1 MRNVLICN
9 FILFLAYFIPGKLGF
24 LLALP
29 PDDSTAIWPAS
40 GFASAGIVLLG
51 YKALPGVFF
60 ASLVLNL
67 INLNQKLSILEIF
80 SPAIF
85 SYISMPAFIALGALC
100 EAFTASYIIKR
111 FIGFPS
117 SFSHWQDIL
126 ILFLG
131 AGLIGAIPSPT
142 IAVTMFYFKGY
153 IASSEYWYSWCSWW
167 IGNSL
172 GIITITPVLVT
183 LFSPKKYISNKRKI
197 YIATPLLVMLT
208 LIAVIFTSTSEYE
221 AKKLQQ
227 SLDLE
232 ARNATIRFE
241 HQIAAK
247 TQEIESVKNFF
258 NASEF
263 VSRSE
268 FGEFVKHFVNNPYIH
283 YVRWAPKVNKDEVS
297 LLLELT
303 KKDGIENFSI
313 KAGKNSKDPKHIPKE
328 IYYPVLYSEPYNAV
342 TNKLGLDISS
352 FDKYKGALKAAT
364 QSGKIVI
371 AQIHNN
377 TQQDQDNVM
386 FTILDP
392 VYNNKAKTLTA
403 AEREKNIKGF
413 VVGKYKLKGIIENF
427 SEDLKLKGIEITI
440 LDHTSSPTGE
450 ENIIYKSFNKAPG
463 FLLSA
468 LTSMEIGQRI
478 WTLKFE
484 QRKEYLVSHKEWH
497 LWYLLLVGLGI
508 QVLVSIL
515 TLIITGY
522 SDTIEGFVKKQ
533 TFDLK
538 ESETRFQLVVKGTR
552 DGIWDWV
559 NTSTEKQYWSPQF
572 FKLLGYDLN
581 EIEPKLSNFMK
592 IIHPDDIE
600 SVEAL
605 FNSHT
610 FKGRTFDIE
619 YRMLKKSEKY
629 NWYQFRG
636 IVTRDRDSG
645 VKRMT
650 GSITDISYRK
660 NIEKK
665 LKQAKEEAESAT
677 RMKSDFLATMSHEI
691 RTPMNGIIGTTELVL
706 GTELTPPQRGYMNN
720 VLYSAENLLEI
731 LNDILDFS
739 KIEAGK
745 IDIEMGPF
753 DLKRASQEVID
764 LLMPKALQK
773 KLKLSL
779 VYKKETQEYIV
790 GDSMRIRQ
798 ILYNLVGNAIK
809 FTESGSVIIT
819 IENQESAIPPR
830 GKTILLISVQ
840 DTGVGLTK
848 EQRRFIFNKFAQAD
862 SSTTR
867 KFGGTGLGLAISQML
882 VSMLGG
888 EINVESEPGQG
899 SIFSFALPF
908 DIASK
913 DSIENKPIQV
923 SSDYLDHGITT
934 PIRVLMAEDNRI
946 NAEFAKEMLEKLRCE
961 VVAIRNGKEAVEIL
975 QNDRNFDLIF
985 MDCQMPIMDGFEA
998 TKEVREY
1005 EKKSNLIHI
1014 PIIALTANAMKGDK
1028 ERCMQA
1034 GMDDYLSKPVR
1045 QKDFAGIIRK
1055 WLVNKE

>member
-1 MRNVLICN
+1 
-9 FILFLAYFIPGKLGF
+9 
-24 LLALP
+24 
-29 PDDSTAIWPAS
+29 
-40 GFASAGIVLLG
+40 
-51 YKALPGVFF
+51 
-60 ASLVLNL
+60 
-67 INLNQKLSILEIF
+67 
-80 SPAIF
+80 
-85 SYISMPAFIALGALC
+85 
-100 EAFTASYIIKR
+100 
-111 FIGFPS
+111 
-117 SFSHWQDIL
+117 
-126 ILFLG
+126 
-131 AGLIGAIPSPT
+131 
-142 IAVTMFYFKGY
+142 
-153 IASSEYWYSWCSWW
+153 
-167 IGNSL
+167 
-172 GIITITPVLVT
+172 
-183 LFSPKKYISNKRKI
+183 
-197 YIATPLLVMLT
+197 
-208 LIAVIFTSTSEYE
+208 
-221 AKKLQQ
+221 
-227 SLDLE
+227 
-232 ARNATIRFE
+232 
-241 HQIAAK
+241 
-247 TQEIESVKNFF
+247 
-258 NASEF
+258 
-263 VSRSE
+263 
-268 FGEFVKHFVNNPYIH
+268 
-283 YVRWAPKVNKDEVS
+283 
-297 LLLELT
+297 
-303 KKDGIENFSI
+303 
-313 KAGKNSKDPKHIPKE
+313 
-328 IYYPVLYSEPYNAV
+328 
-342 TNKLGLDISS
+342 
-352 FDKYKGALKAAT
+352 
-364 QSGKIVI
+364 
-371 AQIHNN
+371 
-377 TQQDQDNVM
+377 M

-392 VYNNKAKTLTA
+392 VYNNKSKTLTA

-515 TLIITGY
+515 TLIITVY

-1014 PIIALTANAMKGDK
+1014 PIIALTANAMNGDK

>member
-9 FILFLAYFIPGKLGF
+9 IILFLAYFVPGKLGY

-29 PDDSTAIWPAS
+29 PDASTAIWPSS
-40 GFASAGIVLLG
+40 GFASAGIILLG

-60 ASLVLNL
+60 GSLILNL
-67 INLNQKLSILEIF
+67 INLNQKLSILEIL
-80 SPAIF
+80 SPAVF
-85 SYISMPAFIALGALC
+85 NYITAPGFIALGATL
-100 EAFTASYIIKR
+100 ESLTVSFIIRK

-117 SFSHWQDIL
+117 SLSHWRDAL

-142 IAVTMFYFKGY
+142 IGITMFYLKGY

-172 GIITITPVLVT
+172 GIIAITPVLVT

-221 AKKLQQ
+221 VKKLQQ
-227 SLDLE
+227 NLDME

-241 HQIAAK
+241 YQIAVK
-247 TQEIESVKNFF
+247 IQEIESVKNFF

-263 VSRSE
+263 INRSE
-268 FGEFVKHFVNNPYIH
+268 FGEFVKHFINNPYIH
-283 YVRWAPKVNKDEVS
+283 YVRWAPKINEDEVL

-303 KKDGIENFSI
+303 KKEGIENFSI
-313 KAGKNSKDPKHIPKE
+313 RSSKNSKDPKHIPKK
-328 IYYPVLYSEPYNAV
+328 IYYPVLYSEPYNGA

-352 FDKYKGALKAAT
+352 IDKYKVALKTAA

-371 AQIHNN
+371 ARIHNN

-392 VYNNKAKTLTA
+392 VYNNKTKILTA
-403 AEREKNIKGF
+403 EQREKNIKGF
-413 VVGKYKLKGIIENF
+413 IVGKYKLKGIIENF
-427 SEDLKLKGIEITI
+427 SEELKLKGIEITI
-440 LDHTSSPTGE
+440 LDHTSSRTD
-450 ENIIYKSFNKAPG
+450 ENIIYKSFKKASG

-468 LTSMEIGQRI
+468 STSMDIGQRI
-478 WTLKFE
+478 WTIKFE
-484 QRKEYLVSHKEWH
+484 QTKKYLVANKEWH

-508 QVLVSIL
+508 QVLISIL

-522 SDTIEGFVKKQ
+522 SDTIEGLVKKQ

-559 NTSTEKQYWSPQF
+559 DTSVEKQYWSPQF
-572 FKLLGYDLN
+572 FKLLGYEPN
-581 EIEPKLSNFMK
+581 EIEAKLSNFMK
-592 IIHPDDIE
+592 IIHPEDIE
-600 SVEAL
+600 SVEAV

-636 IVTRDRDSG
+636 IVTIDRSSG

-660 NIEKK
+660 SIEKK

-691 RTPMNGIIGTTELVL
+691 RTPMNGIIGTAELVL
-706 GTELTPPQRGYMNN
+706 DTELTPQQRGYMDN

-739 KIEAGK
+739 KVEAGK
-745 IDIEMGPF
+745 IELEMSPF
-753 DLKRASQEVID
+753 DFKKASQEVID
-764 LLMPKALQK
+764 LLRPKALQK
-773 KLKLSL
+773 NLKLSL
-779 VYKKETQEYIV
+779 VYKKEAQQYV
-790 GDSMRIRQ
+790 VSDSMRIRQ

-809 FTESGSVIIT
+809 FTESGSVVIT
-819 IENQESAIPPR
+819 VENQESVIPPR
-830 GKTILLISVQ
+830 GKAILLVSVQ
-840 DTGVGLTK
+840 DTGVGLAK
-848 EQRRFIFNKFAQAD
+848 EQRRSIFNKFVQAD

-867 KFGGTGLGLAISQML
+867 KFGGTGLGLAICQML
-882 VSMLGG
+882 VSMFGG
-888 EINVESEPGQG
+888 EINVDSEPGQG
-899 SIFSFALPF
+899 SIFSFALLF

-913 DSIENKPIQV
+913 DSIEDKSIQV
-923 SSDYLDHGITT
+923 NNDDLDHGITT
-934 PIRVLMAEDNRI
+934 PIRVIMAEDNRI

-961 VVAIRNGKEAVEIL
+961 VVAIRNGREAVEIL

-998 TKEVREY
+998 TKQVREY

-1028 ERCMQA
+1028 ERCIQA

>member
-9 FILFLAYFIPGKLGF
+9 IILFLAYFIPGKLGF

-29 PDDSTAIWPAS
+29 PDASTAIWPSS
-40 GFASAGIVLLG
+40 GFASAGIILLV
-51 YKALPGVFF
+51 YRALPGVFF

-67 INLNQKLSILEIF
+67 INLNQRLSIVEIF
-80 SPAIF
+80 SPAILG
-85 SYISMPAFIALGALC
+85 YITMPMFIALGALC
-100 EAFTASYIIKR
+100 ESFTASYIIKR
-111 FIGFPS
+111 FIGFPN
-117 SFSHWQDIL
+117 SFSHWQDVL

-153 IASSEYWYSWCSWW
+153 IASTEYWYSWCSWW

-172 GIITITPVLVT
+172 GIIAITPVLVT

-221 AKKLQQ
+221 VKKLQQ

-247 TQEIESVKNFF
+247 MQEIESVKNFF

-263 VSRSE
+263 VSKSE
-268 FGEFVKHFVNNPYIH
+268 FREFVKYFVNNPYIH
-283 YVRWAPKVNKDEVS
+283 YVRWVPKVNEDEVLS
-297 LLLELT
+297 LLEFT

-313 KAGKNSKDPKHIPKE
+313 KIDKDSKDAKHISKK
-328 IYYPVLYSEPYNAV
+328 IYYPVLYSEPYNDA
-342 TNKLGLDISS
+342 TIAKLGLDISS
-352 FDKYKGALKAAT
+352 IDKYKVALKTAA

-371 AQIHNN
+371 APIHNN
-377 TQQDQDNVM
+377 VQQDQDNIM
-386 FTILDP
+386 FTMFTP
-392 VYNNKAKTLTA
+392 VYNNEYKILTA
-403 AEREKNIKGF
+403 VEREKNIKGF
-413 VVGKYKLKGIIENF
+413 IVGKYKLKGVIENF
-427 SEDLKLKGIEITI
+427 SKELKLKGIEITI
-440 LDHTSSPTGE
+440 LDHTSSTTD
-450 ENIIYKSFNKAPG
+450 ENVIYKSFTKTPE
-463 FLLSA
+463 FLLFAS
-468 LTSMEIGQRI
+468 TSMDIGERI
-478 WTLKFE
+478 WMIKFK
-484 QRKEYLVSHKEWH
+484 QTKEYLVSNKEWH

-515 TLIITGY
+515 TLIISGY
-522 SDTIEGFVKKQ
+522 SDTIESFVKKQ

-559 NTSTEKQYWSPQF
+559 DTSTEKQYWSPQF
-572 FKLLGYDLN
+572 FKLLGYEPN
-581 EIEPKLSNFMK
+581 EIESKFSNFMK
-592 IIHPDDIE
+592 IIHPDDME

-636 IVTRDRDSG
+636 IVTRDSGSG

-706 GTELTPPQRGYMNN
+706 GTELTLQQRGYMNN

-745 IDIEMGPF
+745 MDLEMVPF

-779 VYKKETQEYIV
+779 VYKKETPEYVV

-819 IENQESAIPPR
+819 VENQESVIPPR
-830 GKTILLISVQ
+830 GKTTLLVSVQ
-840 DTGVGLTK
+840 DTGIGLTK
-848 EQRRFIFNKFAQAD
+848 QQRRSIFNKFAQAD

-867 KFGGTGLGLAISQML
+867 KFGGTGLGLVISQML
-882 VSMLGG
+882 VSMFGG
-888 EINVESEPGQG
+888 EINVESEAGQG
-899 SIFSFALPF
+899 SIFSFSLSL

-913 DSIENKPIQV
+913 DNIEDKSVQV
-923 SSDYLDHGITT
+923 NNDYLDHGITT

-946 NAEFAKEMLEKLRCE
+946 NAEFVKEMLEKLRCE
-961 VVAIRNGKEAVEIL
+961 VVATRNGKEALEIL

-998 TKEVREY
+998 TKQVREY

-1028 ERCMQA
+1028 ERCIEA

-1045 QKDFAGIIRK
+1045 QKDFAGMIRK
-1055 WLVNKE
+1055 FLVNKE